1 MPGGAV
7 LVPSD
12 GRKRTFREKMPPKH
26 VVYPFALVTSLF
38 FLCKQKRN
46 TVYYKCS
53 HTHRGVRIW
62 LARCPQK
69 HFQNILHISK
79 LESTGLQVAY
89 FGLGYFC
96 FSPIAGEILRRK
108 SYKFTILM
116 GLSLYSTG
124 AVFFWPCAK
133 FASEDNKKAVFAGF
147 VVCTGVIACGL
158 ASLETAAN
166 SYITCLPG
174 TDPSGAAFRLQLSQA
189 FNGVAAFSGPLIASK
204 YFFSGE
210 NANNLTNVQWVYLAV
225 ALLGVS
231 IALLFTFINLP
242 ETSEAELEAA
252 VQAAA
257 EIAGQHRVWFGW
269 IAQFV
274 YVGAQVTIASF
285 FINYGADAVGW
296 ADAKSSN
303 FLSYSLIMF
312 TCGRFLGAFILTIM
326 PGELLV
332 GIWATLC
339 MVFITCATFLHG
351 KAGMACL
358 MLTMFFE
365 GPLFPCIFVMSTKN
379 MGRHTRRASSLLIAA
394 ISGGA
399 VFPPIQGAIADKH
412 GTRISFALCIPAFA
426 YTAGFG
432 YWLWVR
438 HGAHF
443 NVRHEKVNMAQ
454 VEPALEAIGHKS
466 LNSHPH
472 EKGGFD
478 GNSIS
483 QIRDVREDELKDKV

>member
-7 LVPSD
+7 LVPTD
-12 GRKRTFREKMPPKH
+12 GRKLTLREKLPPKH

-38 FLCKQKRN
+38 FLWGFAYGLLDVLN
-46 TVYYKCS
+46 
-53 HTHRGVRIW
+53 
-62 LARCPQK
+62 K
-69 HFQNILHISK
+69 HFQNILHVSK

-89 FGLGYFC
+89 FGLGYFV

-116 GLSLYSTG
+116 GLALYSTG

-166 SYITCLPG
+166 SYITVLPG
-174 TDPSGAAFRLQLSQA
+174 TEPSGAAFRLQLSQA

-204 YFFSGE
+204 YFFTGE

-225 ALLGVS
+225 SLLGAS
-231 IALLFTFINLP
+231 IALLFTFIHLP

-257 EIAGQHRVWFGW
+257 ELSGVTSKTDESIFKQYRVWFGW
-269 IAQFV
+269 VAQFV

-285 FINYGADAVGW
+285 FINYGAEAVNW

-312 TCGRFLGAFILTIM
+312 TCGRFLGALVLTFM

-332 GIWATLC
+332 GIWGTLC
-339 MVFITCATFLHG
+339 LTFVTCTTFLHG

-365 GPLFPCIFVMSTKN
+365 GPLFPCIFVLSTKN

-443 NVRHEKVNMAQ
+443 TLSHEKMVQA
-454 VEPALEAIGHKS
+454 EAALEAAAHKS
-466 LNSHPH
+466 LNLHRQ
-472 EKGGFD
+472 EKDGFD
-478 GNSIS
+478 GSPS
-483 QIRDVREDELKDKV
+483 GPVQDVREDELKDKI

>member
-1 MPGGAV
+1 MPGAV
-7 LVPSD
+7 LVPTD
-12 GRKRTFREKMPPKH
+12 GRKLTLREKLPPRN

-38 FLCKQKRN
+38 FLWGFAYGLLDVLN
-46 TVYYKCS
+46 
-53 HTHRGVRIW
+53 
-62 LARCPQK
+62 K
-69 HFQNILHISK
+69 HFQNILGVTK
-79 LESTGLQVAY
+79 LQSTGLQVAY

-116 GLSLYSTG
+116 GLTFYSTG
-124 AVFFWPCAK
+124 AIFFWPCAK
-133 FASEDNKKAVFAGF
+133 FAGEDNKKAVFAGF

-174 TDPSGAAFRLQLSQA
+174 TEPSGAAFRLQLSQS
-189 FNGVAAFSGPLIASK
+189 FNGVAAFSGPFIASK
-204 YFFSGE
+204 YFFTGE

-231 IALLFTFINLP
+231 VALLFAFTHLP

-257 EIAGQHRVWFGW
+257 ELAGVGAKTDDSFFKQYRAWFGW
-269 IAQFV
+269 LAQFF

-285 FINYGADAVGW
+285 FINYGAESVGW
-296 ADAKSSN
+296 EDRKSSN
-303 FLSYSLIMF
+303 FLSYALIMF
-312 TCGRFLGAFILTIM
+312 TCGRFLGVAVLTVW
-326 PGELLV
+326 PGELMV
-332 GIWATLC
+332 GVWGTLC
-339 MVFITCATFLHG
+339 FIFITCTTFLHG
-351 KAGMACL
+351 KSGMACL

-379 MGRHTRRASSLLIAA
+379 MGRHTRRASSLLISA

-412 GTRISFALCIPAFA
+412 GTRISFAVCLPAFA
-426 YTAGFG
+426 YTAAFGF
-432 YWLWVR
+432 WLWFR

-443 NVRHEKVNMAQ
+443 NIRHEPMAKL
-454 VEPALEAIGHKS
+454 EPAIEAVGRS
-466 LNSHPH
+466 SMGLHPH
-472 EKGGFD
+472 ASREKGGSP
-478 GNSIS
+478 NSDS
-483 QIRDVREDELKDKV
+483 NELRVDEFKEKV

>member
-7 LVPSD
+7 LTPTD
-12 GRKRTFREKMPPKH
+12 GRKLTLREKLPPKN

-38 FLCKQKRN
+38 FLWGFAYGLLDVLN
-46 TVYYKCS
+46 
-53 HTHRGVRIW
+53 
-62 LARCPQK
+62 K

-116 GLSLYSTG
+116 GLALYSTG
-124 AVFFWPCAK
+124 AIFFWPCAK

-174 TDPSGAAFRLQLSQA
+174 TEPSGAAFRLQLSQS
-189 FNGVAAFSGPLIASK
+189 FNGIAAFSGPFIASK

-210 NANNLTNVQWVYLAV
+210 NVNNLTNVQWVYLAV

-231 IALLFTFINLP
+231 IALLFGFTRLP

-252 VQAAA
+252 AQAAA
-257 EIAGQHRVWFGW
+257 ELSGVNSKTDDSIFQQPRIWFGW

-285 FINYGADAVGW
+285 FINYGAEAVGFS
-296 ADAKSSN
+296 DAKSSN

-312 TCGRFLGAFILTIM
+312 TCGRFLGVIVLTVW

-339 MVFITCATFLHG
+339 MVFVTCATFVHG
-351 KAGMACL
+351 KGGMACL

-379 MGRHTRRASSLLIAA
+379 MGRHTRRASSLLISA

-426 YTAGFG
+426 YTAAYG

-443 NVRHEKVNMAQ
+443 NLRHEKTAE
-454 VEPALEAIGHKS
+454 VEPALEAMGGRTS
-466 LNSHPH
+466 LDLHPR
-472 EKGGFD
+472 EKGEFD
-478 GNSIS
+478 GSLGSRI
-483 QIRDVREDELKDKV
+483 QDVREDELKEKV

>member
-1 MPGGAV
+1 MAGGAV
-7 LVPSD
+7 LVPTD
-12 GRKRTFREKMPPKH
+12 GRKRTLREQLPPKN
-26 VVYPFALVTSLF
+26 VVFPFALVTSLF
-38 FLCKQKRN
+38 FLWGFAYGLLDVLN
-46 TVYYKCS
+46 
-53 HTHRGVRIW
+53 
-62 LARCPQK
+62 K
-69 HFQNILHISK
+69 HFQNILHITK
-79 LESTGLQVAY
+79 LQSTGLQVAY
-89 FGLGYFC
+89 FGLGYFF

-116 GLSLYSTG
+116 GLTLYSTG
-124 AVFFWPCAK
+124 AIFFWPCAK
-133 FASEDNKKAVFAGF
+133 FASEDNKKAVFGGF

-174 TDPSGAAFRLQLSQA
+174 TEPSGAAFRLQLSQA

-204 YFFSGE
+204 YFFTGE

-231 IALLFTFINLP
+231 IALLFAFIHLP

-257 EIAGQHRVWFGW
+257 ELAGVDSQTNQSIFKARMQHRVWFGW

-285 FINYGADAVGW
+285 FINYGAEAVGW
-296 ADAKSSN
+296 EDAKSSN

-312 TCGRFLGAFILTIM
+312 TCGRFLGAFVLTFM

-339 MVFITCATFLHG
+339 MVFITCTTFVHG
-351 KAGMACL
+351 KGGIACL

-394 ISGGA
+394 VSGGA

-432 YWLWVR
+432 FWLWVR

-443 NVRHEKVNMAQ
+443 NLRHEEMAQ
-454 VEPALEAIGHKS
+454 VEPALEAVGHKS
-466 LNSHPH
+466 LNLHPH

-478 GNSIS
+478 ERSSS
-483 QIRDVREDELKDKV
+483 QIQDVREDELKEKV

>member
-7 LVPSD
+7 LVPTS
-12 GRKRTFREKMPPKH
+12 GRKQTLREKLPPKH
-26 VVYPFALVTSLF
+26 IAFPFALVTSLF
-38 FLCKQKRN
+38 FLWGFAYGLLDVLN
-46 TVYYKCS
+46 
-53 HTHRGVRIW
+53 
-62 LARCPQK
+62 K
-69 HFQNILHISK
+69 HFQNILHITK

-89 FGLGYFC
+89 FGMGYFF

-116 GLSLYSTG
+116 GLTFYSTG
-124 AVFFWPCAK
+124 AIFFWPCAK
-133 FASEDNKKAVFAGF
+133 FASEDNKKAVFGGF

-174 TDPSGAAFRLQLSQA
+174 TEPSGAAFRLQLSQA

-204 YFFSGE
+204 YFFTGE

-231 IALLFTFINLP
+231 IALLFAFIHLP

-257 EIAGQHRVWFGW
+257 ELAGVDAATNQSILKAR
-269 IAQFV
+269 I
-274 YVGAQVTIASF
+274 VTIASF

-303 FLSYSLIMF
+303 FLSYSLILF
-312 TCGRFLGAFILTIM
+312 TVGRFLGAFVLTFI

-339 MVFITCATFLHG
+339 MVFVTCTTFIHG
-351 KAGMACL
+351 KGGMACL

-399 VFPPIQGAIADKH
+399 VFPPVQGAIADKH
-412 GTRISFALCIPAFA
+412 GTRISFAICIPAFA

-432 YWLWVR
+432 FWLWVR

-443 NVRHEKVNMAQ
+443 TLRHEKMAEA
-454 VEPALEAIGHKS
+454 EPALEAIGRKS
-466 LNSHPH
+466 LNLHPH
-472 EKGGFD
+472 EKDGFD
-478 GNSIS
+478 GNSSGPI
-483 QIRDVREDELKDKV
+483 QDVREDELKEKV